1 MELNK
6 ITHGIL
12 DEIRKFTV
20 TISGNRKFLNSLN
33 SIQMWRRIW
42 NLFSIDIQLHTCSIL
57 LVIKKKKKKESTVLN
72 KSSIIR
78 M

>member
-33 SIQMWRRIW
+33 SIQM
-42 NLFSIDIQLHTCSIL
+42 
-57 LVIKKKKKKESTVLN
+57 
-72 KSSIIR
+72 
-78 M
+78 